1 MPRNS
6 GVNEA
11 YFSWKYER
19 NPYIADPLLALVF
32 VGDELVAMRG
42 IYGSLWHPPDGG
54 PARVVPHADDLFVSP
69 EHRDRGLFLLVDK
82 ELHAAA
88 HELGSSIMIS
98 MSASPTTQKVAAAAG
113 WQTVTTFD
121 RRLRLGSH
129 VRAPTTD
136 MTRFGGGTRWV
147 VRKARGALRRTGRG
161 FVEAPSSRR
170 SDAALLGV
178 DGAHP
183 RVSVTDTVDIGSMAE
198 LAIEPVHGRWVP
210 DRGASFY
217 RWRLGNPDRTYRC
230 IVWSDDRVR
239 GFLLL
244 ALMPHRASEVK
255 IIDHG
260 AEDASILVD
269 MLGAVASGQHCNIEV
284 LDAVVGGVPG
294 EVLDDFGFRRAPARD
309 LLTDRSFMVRSTF
322 RGGGTHA
329 DDRWMFGL
337 IDSMLA

>member
-1 MPRNS
+1 
-6 GVNEA
+6 
-11 YFSWKYER
+11 
-19 NPYIADPLLALVF
+19 
-32 VGDELVAMRG
+32 
-42 IYGSLWHPPDGG
+42 
-54 PARVVPHADDLFVSP
+54 
-69 EHRDRGLFLLVDK
+69 
-82 ELHAAA
+82 
-88 HELGSSIMIS
+88 MIS

-198 LAIEPVHGRWVP
+198 LAEP
-210 DRGASFY
+210 D
-217 RWRLGNPDRTYRC
+217 T
-230 IVWSDDRVR
+230 
-239 GFLLL
+239 
-244 ALMPHRASEVK
+244 
-255 IIDHG
+255 
-260 AEDASILVD
+260 
-269 MLGAVASGQHCNIEV
+269 
-284 LDAVVGGVPG
+284 VGGFPIGEPRSTDGAWETLIGPIAASSGPTIVCVRVPPPGVDAPPGIRGEDHRSRCRGRLHPGRHARRGGFGAALQHRGSRRGRRRRAG
-294 EVLDDFGFRRAPARD
+294 EVLDDFGFRQAPARD